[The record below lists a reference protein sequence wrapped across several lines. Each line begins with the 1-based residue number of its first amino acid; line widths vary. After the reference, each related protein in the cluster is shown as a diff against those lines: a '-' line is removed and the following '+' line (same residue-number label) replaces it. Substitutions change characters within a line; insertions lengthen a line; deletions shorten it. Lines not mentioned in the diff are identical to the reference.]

1 MPHEDK
7 HKRPK
12 GYGSLCPLMPADVPD
27 MLLSKAIAVPG
38 VGANKLWMASGR
50 WCFCAHPS
58 PHAGPDAWHGFPIIG
73 GDVDERVLHAL
84 YREGHITR
92 REMKQ
97 LRTQRRLP
105 EAWP

>member
-1 MPHEDK
+1 
-7 HKRPK
+7 
-12 GYGSLCPLMPADVPD
+12 MPADVPD
-27 MLLSKAIAVPG
+27 TLLSKAIAVPG
-38 VGANKLWMASGR
+38 TGANKLWMASGR

-84 YREGHITR
+84 YRDGHISR

-97 LRTQRRLP
+97 LRTQRKLP